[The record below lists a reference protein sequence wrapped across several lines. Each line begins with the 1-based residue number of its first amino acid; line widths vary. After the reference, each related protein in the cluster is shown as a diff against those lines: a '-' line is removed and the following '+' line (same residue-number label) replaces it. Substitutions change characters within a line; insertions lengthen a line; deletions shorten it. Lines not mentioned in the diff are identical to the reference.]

1 MCGTDLQSLGKEK
14 IMTFARL
21 IELAQFGSAM
31 DKYSTN
37 VEYIDIHDFAK
48 IWYKLAQVELDNI
61 TLIHLGEAEIV
72 KRIMK
77 EAKKACA
84 ECQEF
89 NCDECVY
96 REYRK

>member
-1 MCGTDLQSLGKEK
+1 
-14 IMTFARL
+14 MTFSRL

-48 IWYKLAQVELDNI
+48 MWYKLAHTELEDI
-61 TLIHLGEAEIV
+61 TLIGLGETEIV
-72 KRIMK
+72 KRIME

-84 ECQEF
+84 KCQEF